1 MRITF
6 IVILLLFSISHC
18 KAQQMADSDIEEE
31 LSSLHSKTNAVR
43 DSVNKL
49 IKACQEEIKNT
60 NDLKKR
66 KNLTI
71 YEDSLWNVA
80 DRNDIEELKINLNY
94 AKQHP
99 SSLYCLKLVQQQ
111 ISRQP
116 GKNFFD
122 DFEAIY
128 NNASP
133 EVKQSENGKKM
144 AEQLIYFKQSKIGSK
159 APIFYG
165 KNIIGKEISL
175 EDYKGKK
182 YILIDFWASWCGPC
196 RGELPYIKDLYNQY
210 KDLGFEIVSISRD
223 TNLEN
228 WRTAILKEG
237 IQNWEHFSVIEN
249 NSTVENE
256 YFVYGIPHKVL
267 IDTDGII
274 IGKWKGSGELNRKS
288 LENQLKQIFNP

>member
-182 YILIDFWASWCGPC
+182 YILIDFWASWCAPC
-196 RGELPYIKDLYNQY
+196 REEIPFLKTIYDKYKNKD
-210 KDLGFEIVSISRD
+210 FEILSISID
-223 TNLEN
+223 EDLEKWKN
-228 WRTAILKEG
+228 AIIKE
-237 IQNWEHFSVIEN
+237 NIEEWKNYSTMQN
-249 NSTVENE
+249 NSSAKKD
-256 YFVYGIPHKVL
+256 YFVNGIPHKLL
-267 IDTDGII
+267 IDKNGKI
-274 IGKWKGSGELNRKS
+274 IGKWKASGELNKKS
-288 LENQLKQIFNP
+288 IENQLIEIFGY

>member
-133 EVKQSENGKKM
+133 EVKQSENGKKW
-144 AEQLIYFKQSKIGSK
+144 Q
-159 APIFYG
+159 
-165 KNIIGKEISL
+165 
-175 EDYKGKK
+175 
-182 YILIDFWASWCGPC
+182 
-196 RGELPYIKDLYNQY
+196 
-210 KDLGFEIVSISRD
+210 
-223 TNLEN
+223 
-228 WRTAILKEG
+228 
-237 IQNWEHFSVIEN
+237 N
-249 NSTVENE
+249 NSSILSRV
-256 YFVYGIPHKVL
+256 
-267 IDTDGII
+267 
-274 IGKWKGSGELNRKS
+274 R
-288 LENQLKQIFNP
+288 